1 MVRVA
6 ASILIASGADVFP
19 TSVPTQHSHQFYFAS
34 HQKRLDETVMNRL
47 TEPIVNWCEPLDQKS
62 DPKAGENSNYAL
74 ERLRELLRVTTLS
87 ADGKLPTERTLSE
100 RLGVGR
106 REIRRALEVL
116 EAEGL
121 IWRKQGAGTFLG
133 QRPDSWSD
141 HAASLVSGTNFMEI
155 MEVRLRIEPQLAQL
169 AALRAKDSDID
180 RMRDLRDKIYE
191 RTDADWREL
200 WDGSLHRLIAQTA
213 GNQLFL
219 SLFDVINRVRQDP
232 VWQSVRERARR
243 QNKTLN
249 ESRVQHTDIIE
260 AIASRDPARAG
271 EAMRNHLLTL
281 QERLIRQTSMDLPD
295 QSTSTEETDTL

>member
-1 MVRVA
+1 M
-6 ASILIASGADVFP
+6 
-19 TSVPTQHSHQFYFAS
+19 
-34 HQKRLDETVMNRL
+34 
-47 TEPIVNWCEPLDQKS
+47 
-62 DPKAGENSNYAL
+62 
-74 ERLRELLRVTTLS
+74 RVTTMS
-87 ADGKLPTERTLSE
+87 PDGKLPTERLLSE
-100 RLGVGR
+100 RFGLGR

-133 QRPDSWSD
+133 QKPDSWSE

-169 AALRAKDSDID
+169 AAMRAKNADIA
-180 RMRDLRDKIYE
+180 RMRELRDKIYE

-232 VWQSVRERARR
+232 VWQAVRERARKQDR
-243 QNKTLN
+243 TLK
-249 ESRVQHTDIIE
+249 ESRDQHTDIIE
-260 AIASRDPARAG
+260 AIASRDPERAG

-281 QERLIRQTSMDLPD
+281 QERLIRQTSMVAQDAPATV
-295 QSTSTEETDTL
+295 QETDPR

>member
-1 MVRVA
+1 M
-6 ASILIASGADVFP
+6 DQK
-19 TSVPTQHSHQFYFAS
+19 TSVRAP
-34 HQKRLDETVMNRL
+34 
-47 TEPIVNWCEPLDQKS
+47 
-62 DPKAGENSNYAL
+62 ENSNYAL
-74 ERLRELLRVTTLS
+74 ERLRELLRVTTMS
-87 ADGKLPTERTLSE
+87 PDGKLPTERLLSE
-100 RLGVGR
+100 RFGLGR

-133 QRPDSWSD
+133 QKPDSWSE

-169 AALRAKDSDID
+169 AAMRAKDADIA
-180 RMRDLRDKIYE
+180 RMRELRDKIYE

-232 VWQSVRERARR
+232 VWQAVRERARKQDR
-243 QNKTLN
+243 TLK
-249 ESRVQHTDIIE
+249 ESRDQHTDIIE
-260 AIASRDPARAG
+260 AIASRDPERAG

-281 QERLIRQTSMDLPD
+281 QERLIRQTSMVAQDAPATA
-295 QSTSTEETDTL
+295 QETDPR